1 MGLFRKK
8 DDAFANKVIKVLST
22 NDEAKF
28 HQALLELGTIV
39 QNKDSIYEN
48 RKLDIYDIISRLQNS
63 INDKDRQKY
72 IQKLAKKIR

>member
-8 DDAFANKVIKVLST
+8 DDAFANKVIKVFIT

-39 QNKDSIYEN
+39 QNKDSIDEN

>member
-39 QNKDSIYEN
+39 QNKDSIDEN
-48 RKLDIYDIISRLQNS
+48 RKLDIYDIICIRRD
-63 INDKDRQKY
+63 IY
-72 IQKLAKKIR
+72 EKITCNFA

>member
-28 HQALLELGTIV
+28 HQALFELGTIV
-39 QNKDSIYEN
+39 QNKDSIDEN

>member
-28 HQALLELGTIV
+28 HQDLLELGTIV
-39 QNKDSIYEN
+39 QNKDSINEN
-48 RKLDIYDIISRLQNS
+48 RKLDIYDII
-63 INDKDRQKY
+63 
-72 IQKLAKKIR
+72 

>member
-39 QNKDSIYEN
+39 QNKDSIDEN
-48 RKLDIYDIISRLQNS
+48 RKLDIYDIICIRRD
-63 INDKDRQKY
+63 IY
-72 IQKLAKKIR
+72 EKITCNFD